1 VNDEDDVTTDAWLLK
16 LVGACDSA
24 LERLD
29 PDDPRVADL
38 RADVSELRSTLHA
51 RLAEQGDG

>member
-1 VNDEDDVTTDAWLLK
+1 VSEDEVTTDAWLLK

-29 PDDPRVADL
+29 PSDPQLADL
-38 RADVSELRSTLHA
+38 RADVADLRSTIQA
-51 RLAEQGDG
+51 RLAEHGDG